1 MQKLYCLKMIKVR
14 LKGCTFSLLDLYIGG
29 RGYRVI
35 NLLLLS
41 RERGGGAGGHG
52 ELCVQEH

>member
-1 MQKLYCLKMIKVR
+1 MIKVR

-41 RERGGGAGGHG
+41 RERGGGAGGHWHG
-52 ELCVQEH
+52 ALCVQEH